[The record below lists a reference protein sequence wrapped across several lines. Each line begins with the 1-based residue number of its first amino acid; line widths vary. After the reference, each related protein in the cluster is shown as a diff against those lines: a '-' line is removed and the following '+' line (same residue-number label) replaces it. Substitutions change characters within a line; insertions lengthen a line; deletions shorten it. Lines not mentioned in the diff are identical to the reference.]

1 MSALS
6 LALLLALASPGR
18 ADGPPRA
25 TRSVVYAL
33 ASRLYLDAGAEEGL
47 APGQVLALSRN
58 GRKVGTCKV
67 ADVSDKHAS
76 CVGPGAVGD
85 VFPVSPRAA
94 PAAPARPAQVAPAV
108 LEQRRAIVESAP
120 FAPVDYKGQPGELAR
135 ARTVDARVAHL
146 TWASSGAGPWQEE
159 RADLHVR
166 GAPIGKGFTLD
177 ADLSAR
183 HWSRRFDP
191 ISFRPADSTQL
202 YVWEA
207 AVSRRLAG
215 GGAAVSLGRVR
226 PWWAPGQF
234 IFDGAQVGYRSASGL
249 EAGLFGGTIP
259 DEVTLAPSFERGV
272 IGAYWTARHLG
283 DAESVIRYFQ
293 HDGRVALAQTAD
305 LKRRVEGE
313 GLWRAQITRMFDASA
328 DLRLGF
334 GEEQAPGAVDAIRL
348 DGSLR
353 PVETLSFSGSW
364 RYENI
369 FVSELD
375 GPGRVL
381 PGGRGRHAEATASW
395 LPETWVGVS
404 IVSGLSNDVAN
415 ARSRRWLGPEVDLP
429 RLLGDLGS
437 ASAGYFQEE
446 GWSPG
451 RSAWLQLILR
461 ARQRAQLL
469 LRVSWFRS
477 QDVAPV
483 DLDEFGASAVASM
496 QLSSHISLRIS
507 ALGRVT
513 LNGATQPFANG
524 TGRFG
529 TLDAG
534 LGGEF

>member
-1 MSALS
+1 MSALC
-6 LALLLALASPGR
+6 LALLLAAPAR
-18 ADGPPRA
+18 AEAPPRRA
-25 TRSVVYAL
+25 GAVIYAL

-47 APGQVLALSRN
+47 ASGQVLALSRG

-67 ADVSDKHAS
+67 TDVSEKHAS
-76 CVGPGAVGD
+76 CVGAGAVGD
-85 VFPVSPRAA
+85 VFPVSPRGA
-94 PAAPARPAQVAPAV
+94 PPAPVRPAPVAPAV
-108 LEQRRAIVESAP
+108 LEQRRAAVESAQ
-120 FAPVDYKGQPGELAR
+120 FTLVDYKAQPGELAR
-135 ARTVDARVAHL
+135 ARTVDARLAHL

-166 GAPIGKGFTLD
+166 GAPIGRGFTFD

-183 HWSRRFDP
+183 HWTRRFAP
-191 ISFRPADSTQL
+191 VSFRPDDSSQL

-215 GGAAVSLGRVR
+215 GGAAISLGRVR

-234 IFDGAQVGYRSASGL
+234 IFDGAQVGYRTAGGL
-249 EAGLFGGTIP
+249 EAGLFGGTVP
-259 DEVTLAPSFERGV
+259 DEVTLAPSFDRGV
-272 IGAYWTARHLG
+272 LGAYWTVRHLG
-283 DAESVIRYFQ
+283 AADSLIRYFQ
-293 HDGRVALAQTAD
+293 HDARVALTQTTD

-328 DLRLGF
+328 DVRLGF

-353 PVETLSFSGSW
+353 PVDSVSLSGSW
-364 RYENI
+364 RYENL

-381 PGGRGRHAEATASW
+381 PGGRGRHAEAAASW
-395 LPETWVGVS
+395 LPDPRLGLS
-404 IVSGLSNDVAN
+404 IVSGLSIDVVN

-429 RLLGDLGS
+429 RLLGDLGG
-437 ASAGYFQEE
+437 ASAGYFQED

-451 RSAWLQLILR
+451 RSAWVQLILR

-483 DLDEFGASAVASM
+483 DLDELGASAVASV
-496 QLSSHISLRIS
+496 QLTSHISLRIS
-507 ALGRVT
+507 ALGRAA

-524 TGRFG
+524 TGRIG

-534 LGGEF
+534 VGGEF